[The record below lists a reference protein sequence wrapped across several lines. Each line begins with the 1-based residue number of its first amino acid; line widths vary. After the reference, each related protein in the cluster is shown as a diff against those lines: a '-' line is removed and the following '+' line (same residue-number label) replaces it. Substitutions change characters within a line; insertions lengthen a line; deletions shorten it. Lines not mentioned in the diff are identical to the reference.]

1 MPLSYSQ
8 LQSYR
13 MCPRRYEFAFIKKLP
28 QKMTVASAFGV
39 SVHSALAKWGKM
51 EQDKGHGTRDMGNKQ
66 ASLFGEEESSA
77 TNYKLQ
83 TTSLKEIWNDSFVHS
98 VYENKASAD
107 FDRSRGEV
115 LMREFYTWWKKE
127 QRKVVAIEK
136 GFRIQI
142 EDERDERMRGGEEMT
157 GRFDRVEELPDGTL
171 RVIDYKTTMP
181 RLQEEVD
188 QDMQL
193 SVYAMAAKEAFGK
206 EASELIMLYMHEESI
221 TEVITTR
228 SDSELK
234 TAGKNIQLL
243 AERIGSGDFAPT
255 PSKDVCKC
263 CPYRRVCDA
272 TAV

>member
-1 MPLSYSQ
+1 VPLSYSQ

-39 SVHSALAKWGKM
+39 SAHSALAKWGKM
-51 EQDKGHGTRDMGNKQ
+51 EMEEGLGTRDIGNKQ
-66 ASLFGEEESSA
+66 TSMFGEEEKS
-77 TNYKLQ
+77 
-83 TTSLKEIWNDSFVHS
+83 TTHYSLLTTHLLKIWNESFIHN
-98 VYENKASAD
+98 VYESKAGAD

-136 GFRIQI
+136 GFSI
-142 EDERDERMRGGEEMT
+142 EVNGEVIK
-157 GRFDRVEELPDGTL
+157 GRFDRVDELSDGTL

-181 RLQEEVD
+181 RSKGAVD

-193 SVYAMAAKEAFGK
+193 SVYAMAAKETFGK
-206 EASELIMLYMHEESI
+206 EASELVMLYMHEESI
-221 TEVITTR
+221 TEVVTTR

-263 CPYRRVCDA
+263 CSYRRVCDA